1 MGNLLKDDDCDFGLD
16 PMTIIPRM
24 KLRDANYV
32 VMQAV
37 KEGHQRFEIREEV
50 NPETKLKIY
59 LDSPPISYSAKPFSE
74 SEDTTYNHNWG
85 NCKVPAI
92 ALISRTANLF
102 KPSVF

>member
-1 MGNLLKDDDCDFGLD
+1 MDNILKDDDCTFGLD

-37 KEGHQRFEIREEV
+37 KEGHQRFEVEEV

-59 LDSPPISYSAKPFSE
+59 LIHHQFHTQP
-74 SEDTTYNHNWG
+74 NRL
-85 NCKVPAI
+85 AI
-92 ALISRTANLF
+92 ARNNLQLQL
-102 KPSVF
+102 KL